1 MIIPKTARYSLDTS
15 ALVTAWSRNYPP
27 DVFGP
32 VWDHMGTI
40 IHHGIVRASREVLTE
55 LEKPDDDLYRW
66 CKVRE
71 DNLFID
77 LMEELQDA
85 VTALVAKYPK
95 LVATGRNKAD
105 PFVIALATLAE
116 PPLIIVTEEGPLSGS
131 AKRPNIPSICSNEG
145 LTSQPPSRFSVIPPS
160 NFVEERMYAGKINP
174 IRASK

>member
-1 MIIPKTARYSLDTS
+1 MIIPTTARYSLDTS

-32 VWDHMGTI
+32 VWDHMDTI
-40 IHHGIVRASREVLTE
+40 IHQGIVRASREVLTE
-55 LEKPDDDLYRW
+55 LEKQDDDLYRW

-71 DNLFID
+71 DDLFID
-77 LMEELQDA
+77 LIEELQDA

-105 PFVIALATLAE
+105 PFVIALATLSK

-131 AKRPNIPSICSNEG
+131 PKRPNIPYICNNEG
-145 LTSQPPSRFSVIPPS
+145 LISQPLITL
-160 NFVEERMYAGKINP
+160 
-174 IRASK
+174 IRDTAFKFR